1 MPSSERSILYYEVEY
16 REICQNCTD
25 QILNSNVTSTTLTG
39 LMVNTT
45 YEVRVRAG
53 SDVGFGNF
61 SDVVSEITF
70 CVTEIDL
77 VILCDPVS

>member
-1 MPSSERSILYYEVEY
+1 MEGWMSQSPNPI
-16 REICQNCTD
+16 T
-25 QILNSNVTSTTLTG
+25 TSTTLTG
-39 LMVNTT
+39 LMLSTT

-53 SDVGFGNF
+53 SDVGFGSF
-61 SDVVSEITF
+61 SDVESEITF

>member
-1 MPSSERSILYYEVEY
+1 MGMEVWMSQSPNP
-16 REICQNCTD
+16 IT
-25 QILNSNVTSTTLTG
+25 TSTTLTG

-45 YEVRVRAG
+45 YEVRVRAR
-53 SDVGFGNF
+53 SDVGFGSF

-77 VILCDPVS
+77 VILCNPVS